1 MNPQPATALERDEAT
16 HARLAGLYPTALIDV
31 RMLPDQQR
39 LVLRPILPQ
48 DDHLLAALINRVSPT
63 TRQRRFPSATA
74 EVTVDQLTRLTRI
87 DHQRHMAVVVTTWQ
101 GGQETLL
108 AEGRLLIDEHSRAEF
123 TLMVDDAWQR
133 LGVGT
138 WVLQA
143 LSQAAEAR
151 GVEWLWCDVPAS
163 NEPILALVRHC
174 RFGCIADRIDPRIV
188 RVETRPR
195 TLQVRR
201 FRLLPATRLGWMPRW
216 WPRVPQLTPVRPL
229 ISG

>member
-1 MNPQPATALERDEAT
+1 MNSQHATALEEAP
-16 HARLAGLYPTALIDV
+16 ADAGPTGRYPTALIDV
-31 RMLPDQQR
+31 RVLPDQRR

-48 DDHLLAALINRVSPT
+48 DDHLLAEMINRVSPT

-74 EVTVDQLTRLTRI
+74 EVTVDQLTRLTCV
-87 DHQRHMAVVVTTWQ
+87 DHDRHMAVVVTTWQ
-101 GGQETLL
+101 GEHEILL
-108 AEGRLLIDEHSRAEF
+108 AEGRLLVDERSRCAEF

-143 LSQAAEAR
+143 LGQAAEAR
-151 GVEWLWCDVPAS
+151 GMEWIWCDVPAS
-163 NEPILALVRHC
+163 NEALLALVRHC
-174 RFGCIADRIDPRIV
+174 RFGCIVDRIDPRIV

-201 FRLLPATRLGWMPRW
+201 LRYLPATRLRWLPRW
-216 WPRVPQLTPVRPL
+216 WPRVPQLTPVRP
-229 ISG
+229 ITPA